1 MATKKVNGVTYQIPP
16 GTEHVWTPPEDVVVT
31 PPRDE
36 VDVADAIHGLRVQG
50 LVRNQDQQKVEELS
64 DGLGLLW
71 TNFKAGNS
79 SKDQLTNQL
88 SAFRNNNLVN
98 VEGIDDITVQ
108 IFETVIIKI
117 LTESNL

>member
-71 TNFKAGNS
+71 TNFKAGKS

-117 LTESNL
+117 LMESNL

>member
-1 MATKKVNGVTYQIPP
+1 MTTKKVNGVTYQIPP
-16 GTEHVWTPPEDVVVT
+16 GTEHVWTPPEDVVVS

-50 LVRNQDQQKVEELS
+50 LVRNQDEEKVIELS

-71 TNFKAGNS
+71 KNFKTGKS
-79 SKDQLTNQL
+79 TKDQLTNQL
-88 SAFRNNNLVN
+88 SAFRNNVLVN
-98 VEGIDDITVQ
+98 VEGVDDITVQ
-108 IFETVIIKI
+108 AFETVIIKM